1 MIGKYSNPGQFNPRH
16 NLLDNLAHEPKPLR
30 HIKLEQRQDGTTS
43 RWNNVKYP
51 PSRISCAL
59 SIIQSRRKYRELV
72 DGCALRSQTVDGM
85 CFVGIAKGHSAVNL

>member
-43 RWNNVKYP
+43 STHLVE
-51 PSRISCAL
+51 SHVHLVL
-59 SIIQSRRKYRELV
+59 SNHDANTVNSSTGARSVRRPLM
-72 DGCALRSQTVDGM
+72 GCVL
-85 CFVGIAKGHSAVNL
+85 SA